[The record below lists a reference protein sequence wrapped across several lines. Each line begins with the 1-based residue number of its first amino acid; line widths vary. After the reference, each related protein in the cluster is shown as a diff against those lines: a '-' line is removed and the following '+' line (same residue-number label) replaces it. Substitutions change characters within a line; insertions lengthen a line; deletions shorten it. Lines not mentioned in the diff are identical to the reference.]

1 VEDIYSIMQDET
13 KRVALKLLF
22 SFLLGIYSIKMAHI
36 NHLMLAPRQALLGR
50 YANSM
55 STYFGR
61 TEWIALFLTLD
72 FIFFLKERMSE
83 HSYSS
88 HSISFLFNDGL
99 FNFERTSAE

>member
-1 VEDIYSIMQDET
+1 MQDET

-61 TEWIALFLTLD
+61 TE
-72 FIFFLKERMSE
+72 
-83 HSYSS
+83 
-88 HSISFLFNDGL
+88 
-99 FNFERTSAE
+99 